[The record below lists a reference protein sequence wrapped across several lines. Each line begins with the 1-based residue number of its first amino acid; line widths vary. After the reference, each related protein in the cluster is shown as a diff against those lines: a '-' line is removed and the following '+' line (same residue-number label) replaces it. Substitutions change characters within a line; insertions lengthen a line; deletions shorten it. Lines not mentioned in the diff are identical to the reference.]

1 MKSILY
7 VGATLMI
14 GASIYGFVDY
24 QKASRK
30 KEFTKMYEEKKSK
43 DQVVNDK
50 TVDIKSDPVLVNDKK
65 TDVVTNPVTDVLGT
79 EKPKVVK
86 KKKVFR
92 FSEFFMTFFKAI
104 FNSMI
109 TVALII
115 MVQYLFSL
123 RSKTSSR
130 VLG

>member
-30 KEFTKMYEEKKSK
+30 KEFTKMYEEKNAK
-43 DQVVNDK
+43 DPIVTDKK
-50 TVDIKSDPVLVNDKK
+50 TVDIKSDPVVVNDKK
-65 TDVVTNPVTDVLGT
+65 TELTTDPVTNVTAT

-92 FSEFFMTFFKAI
+92 FSEFSRAPLDEKYLKKQLKQPETP
-104 FNSMI
+104 
-109 TVALII
+109 VAEEK
-115 MVQYLFSL
+115 
-123 RSKTSSR
+123 KTDNQ
-130 VLG
+130 